1 MNLLCLCFHQWERR
15 DGWFM
20 NSLAMNVMLC
30 VHGQAT
36 TQYFHT
42 FHHVFQTCCV
52 AVSAVSLCGSLSHL
66 KADLLNESRWGN
78 YLESELD
85 EETDFQVVCV

>member
-1 MNLLCLCFHQWERR
+1 
-15 DGWFM
+15 M

-52 AVSAVSLCGSLSHL
+52 AVSDVSLCGSLSHL
-66 KADLLNESRWGN
+66 KADLLNESQWGN

-85 EETDFQVVCV
+85 EETDFSARFPSRMCLACTLCFRPDIPV